1 MLAIALPLLAML
13 LMALM
18 VPLLAAYAAD
28 RTQDQFV
35 GRLGDVARFAVLAE
49 DAIEDDDVVSL
60 ESELRRYTEVYGGS
74 VVVTDAN
81 RGRDECRDR
90 PQPARAPRRRSP
102 GP

>member
-49 DAIEDDDVVSL
+49 DAIEDDDVVS
-60 ESELRRYTEVYGGS
+60 SRASCGATPRCTAARSSSRR
-74 VVVTDAN
+74 
-81 RGRDECRDR
+81 
-90 PQPARAPRRRSP
+90 
-102 GP
+102 